1 MHSLYRSACT
11 SRVRGG
17 RKSHRGW
24 DAILERMGVIFEGRE
39 IRIQV
44 SGFVSCA
51 PHSGRNT
58 MGEHSGN
65 NAARDMRGLGRGSPP
80 IRGDLLAEFQQRER
94 EGSRE
99 RTASGIREMQIKGK
113 FSATRTNF
121 AVYVSAFLGTTTVAL
136 LRFERKRE
144 KDRGEWQRRNL
155 VRKLEMCD
163 GTRDARR
170 KIVFEYGSRWSVRK
184 RRELY

>member
-24 DAILERMGVIFEGRE
+24 DAILERIGVIFEGRE

-121 AVYVSAFLGTTTVAL
+121 AVYVSACCVSGDDHGCVVAVWEK
-136 LRFERKRE
+136 ERER
-144 KDRGEWQRRNL
+144 
-155 VRKLEMCD
+155 
-163 GTRDARR
+163 
-170 KIVFEYGSRWSVRK
+170 
-184 RRELY
+184 

>member
-1 MHSLYRSACT
+1 M
-11 SRVRGG
+11 
-17 RKSHRGW
+17 
-24 DAILERMGVIFEGRE
+24 IFEGRE

-121 AVYVSAFLGTTTVAL
+121 AVYVSACCVSGDDPR
-136 LRFERKRE
+136 LRCCGLRERERKIEENDNEGILCVSWKYVMVRGMRE
-144 KDRGEWQRRNL
+144 EKLYSSMEVDDRKEEGIILTHKFIIRFF
-155 VRKLEMCD
+155 
-163 GTRDARR
+163 GT
-170 KIVFEYGSRWSVRK
+170 
-184 RRELY
+184 

>member
-1 MHSLYRSACT
+1 M
-11 SRVRGG
+11 
-17 RKSHRGW
+17 
-24 DAILERMGVIFEGRE
+24 IFEGRE

-99 RTASGIREMQIKGK
+99 RTAPGIREMQIKGK
-113 FSATRTNF
+113 FSATRTNCVRF
-121 AVYVSAFLGTTTVAL
+121 CV
-136 LRFERKRE
+136 LRFWGRPRLRCCGLRERERKIEENDNEGILCVSWKCVMVRGMRE
-144 KDRGEWQRRNL
+144 EKLYSSMEVDDRKEEGIILTHKFIIRFF
-155 VRKLEMCD
+155 
-163 GTRDARR
+163 GT
-170 KIVFEYGSRWSVRK
+170 
-184 RRELY
+184 

>member
-1 MHSLYRSACT
+1 M
-11 SRVRGG
+11 
-17 RKSHRGW
+17 
-24 DAILERMGVIFEGRE
+24 IFEGRE

-80 IRGDLLAEFQQRER
+80 IRGDLLAEFQRER
-94 EGSRE
+94 EESRE

-121 AVYVSAFLGTTTVAL
+121 AVYVSACCVSGDDPR
-136 LRFERKRE
+136 LRCCGLRERERKIEENDNEGILCVSWKCVMVRGMRE
-144 KDRGEWQRRNL
+144 EKLYSSMEVDDR
-155 VRKLEMCD
+155 LER
-163 GTRDARR
+163 GGNYFNA
-170 KIVFEYGSRWSVRK
+170 
-184 RRELY
+184 